1 MNTNELLDLLKADAM
16 EISICDI
23 MKIRTRIAKE
33 VQYLPERYKRI
44 YMNDLFEYLYL
55 TFLNIKRSTKLEHVE
70 DIAPDIQQNIVQQI
84 NEQIDIA
91 DPKGKLL
98 GNFLKLTSQYLIII
112 AKKPIHPVGMTFPGG
127 QQIVERGGNYYCP
140 VKDKQSKVKPSMCE
154 FCICKDLD
162 EIE

>member
-1 MNTNELLDLLKADAM
+1 MNTEELLDLLKTDAT

-23 MKIRTRIAKE
+23 MKIRTRMAEE
-33 VQYLPERYKRI
+33 VRYLPERYKRI
-44 YMNDLFEYLYL
+44 YLNDLFEHLYL
-55 TFLNIKRSTKLEHVE
+55 VFLNINRSTRLEHIE
-70 DIAPDIQQNIVQQI
+70 DIDPDIQQNIVQQI
-84 NEQIDIA
+84 NEQVKID

-98 GNFLKLTSQYLIII
+98 GDFLKLTSLYLIFI

-127 QQIVERGGNYYCP
+127 QQIVERDGNYYCP